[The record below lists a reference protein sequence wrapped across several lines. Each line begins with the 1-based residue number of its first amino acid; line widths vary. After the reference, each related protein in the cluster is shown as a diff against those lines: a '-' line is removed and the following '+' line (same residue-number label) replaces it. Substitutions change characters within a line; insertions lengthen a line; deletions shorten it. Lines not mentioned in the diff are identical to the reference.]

1 MAAQASWGLAPPP
14 GPLRFL
20 VFVSPR
26 SLAAERGP
34 GRPQT
39 ERSITLGPGTAG
51 CSTCDPGEKTR
62 HTKARR
68 GTGQRHV
75 TCLSGD
81 GIGIDSSTPAP
92 ELNAAEGV

>member
-1 MAAQASWGLAPPP
+1 MAAQASWGLGPPP

-39 ERSITLGPGTAG
+39 ERSITLGLGTYSAPTP
-51 CSTCDPGEKTR
+51 SITEPTTDSDRSFVPTV
-62 HTKARR
+62 
-68 GTGQRHV
+68 HV
-75 TCLSGD
+75 LHSCAVSLPTWSVLS
-81 GIGIDSSTPAP
+81 
-92 ELNAAEGV
+92 

>member
-39 ERSITLGPGTAG
+39 EKSIRLGPGCRVFSLAKIDNLG
-51 CSTCDPGEKTR
+51 PPGPLLR
-62 HTKARR
+62 
-68 GTGQRHV
+68 
-75 TCLSGD
+75 D
-81 GIGIDSSTPAP
+81 GYPGA
-92 ELNAAEGV
+92 L